1 VFYRDDGLISEG
13 LEQFDLSIAEW
24 ADLSA
29 SNVNHANSGTCAN
42 QGHGEI
48 GAKTEASS
56 DVASLRVLISFGLQI
71 GYVDRS
77 PFQNGPVSKMPTHQ
91 GGRASH
97 RKRPMVGDEQES
109 VVVYLANHRVIGLTK
124 ASRTRRDL
132 CEHTLRIRR
141 RT

>member
-1 VFYRDDGLISEG
+1 MRIVGFAEFASCCRYGVQYRLQVIGGARDYGEHLTSCGLIFERLLQLAFTGLLSLKQPRVFYRDDGLISEG

-77 PFQNGPVSKMPTHQ
+77 PFQNGT
-91 GGRASH
+91 
-97 RKRPMVGDEQES
+97 
-109 VVVYLANHRVIGLTK
+109 
-124 ASRTRRDL
+124 
-132 CEHTLRIRR
+132 
-141 RT
+141 